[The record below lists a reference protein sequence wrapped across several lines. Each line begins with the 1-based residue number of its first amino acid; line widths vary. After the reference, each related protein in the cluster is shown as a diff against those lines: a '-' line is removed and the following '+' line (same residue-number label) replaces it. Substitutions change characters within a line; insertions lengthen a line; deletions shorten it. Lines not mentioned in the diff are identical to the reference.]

1 MANNDKSLRHQE
13 DLTDA
18 DRAVLRLYEDAKEP
32 IAWDKSDDAI
42 LAFAASIHE
51 SAADGNPEQDQ
62 DPEESTVVPFR
73 RLTSVRPTSVFR
85 SPLAGLAI
93 AASLLIGVVV
103 GQTVLPQFNEDQS
116 RDYAQVIEDNER
128 LAEQLARFGDL
139 EGADEYFQVLEE
151 NTTLQAELEDLRRID
166 TSPGADQIGTQLAA
180 APSVADLSQVFAG
193 FECAALTARAGP
205 DGGLVV
211 DGYVGTAADLAR
223 LQGALGAGVSR
234 AQVAAP
240 PFCSALETL
249 HNHASMV
256 SGPTIRPHNHG
267 VEYSQGESL
276 TLAATASGLFD
287 GYLYV
292 DVISSDGQ
300 VRHLRQGEVAAGAEV
315 VVSTVQSGQEIVM
328 PTDQLL
334 AIVISAPQPLFDAP
348 LPETETAD
356 AYLTALSAALVSQGD
371 AAASHSF
378 LTAKAAD

>member
-1 MANNDKSLRHQE
+1 MANNDKNLRHQE

-32 IAWDKSDDAI
+32 IAWDKSDDDI
-42 LAFAASIHE
+42 LAFAASIHD
-51 SAADGNPEQDQ
+51 SATDDEADQEQG
-62 DPEESTVVPFR
+62 PEESTVVPFR
-73 RLTSVRPTSVFR
+73 RPEAARPASVFR

-103 GQTVLPQFNEDQS
+103 GQTVLPQFNEDQT

-151 NTTLQAELEDLRRID
+151 NATLQAELENLRRID
-166 TSPGADQIGTQLAA
+166 TTPGAEQIGTQLAA
-180 APSVADLSQVFAG
+180 APDPADLGQLLTS

-205 DGGLVV
+205 GGGLVV
-211 DGYVGTAADLAR
+211 DGYVGTAADLTR
-223 LQGALGAGVSR
+223 LQGVLGTGVSR

-240 PFCSALETL
+240 PFCTALEAL
-249 HNHASMV
+249 GGHANIAG
-256 SGPTIRPHNHG
+256 GPTIRPHNHG
-267 VEYSQGESL
+267 VEFGQGESV

-292 DVISSDGQ
+292 NVISSDGQ
-300 VRHLRQGEVAAGAEV
+300 VRHLQQDAVAAGAEV
-315 VVSTVQSGQEIVM
+315 VLGAVDGGQDIVM

-334 AIVISAPQPLFDAP
+334 AIAISAPQPLFDAP
-348 LPETETAD
+348 RPETETAD
-356 AYLTALSAALVSQGD
+356 AYLTALSAALEAQD
-371 AAASHSF
+371 DIAASHSL
-378 LTAKAAD
+378 LTVD